1 MNIKLRTETEN
12 HFLKEFFKLKN
23 NATLEKTMKNVR
35 QHGNM
40 KLVTTDKRRNYL
52 VSKPNYHRAKWF
64 SENLL
69 EIEMNI
75 RK

>member
-1 MNIKLRTETEN
+1 MNIKLRRETEN
-12 HFLKEFFKLKN
+12 HFLKEFFKLTN
-23 NATLEKTMKNVR
+23 NATLGKTMKNVR
-35 QHGNM
+35 YHGNM
-40 KLVTTDKRRNYL
+40 KLVTTDKKRNYL

-64 SENLL
+64 SKNLL